1 MSYVGYLVR
10 RGIQSIPVLFGLSI
24 LIFFITRVVPGS
36 PVRLALGPNAG
47 EEQVE
52 ALRTKMGLDQPI
64 PIQYADWLTGALTG
78 DLGMSLR
85 TDNNVFTDIVVRLPA
100 TIELVLVA
108 MLFALLIG
116 IPLGV
121 ISGTNKDHWPDHVSR
136 ISAITGLSLPR
147 FYVGI
152 VLQLILV
159 GWLGLFPLTG
169 RLSPELTPPPQV
181 TGLYLFDSIIT
192 MKLNVFVDA
201 VWHII
206 LPAFALGLSTLA
218 QVMRLL
224 RSDMIEENR
233 EDYILAARAYG
244 LPKNLIQYKYML
256 RNAFSSS
263 LTIVGLA
270 FAFLLGNAFLI
281 EMVFAWPGMA
291 RYGVQAIIS
300 QDFNAIVG
308 IVMIVGLAFVLVNLL
323 VDMLYGVLDPRV
335 RLDKGGD

>member
-1 MSYVGYLVR
+1 
-10 RGIQSIPVLFGLSI
+10 
-24 LIFFITRVVPGS
+24 VPGS

-52 ALRTKMGLDQPI
+52 ALRTEMGLDQPI

-100 TIELVLVA
+100 TIELVFVA
-108 MLFALLIG
+108 MLFALLLG

-192 MKLNVFVDA
+192 MKLNAFVDA

-335 RLDKGGD
+335 RLNKGGD